1 VARVPERGGRAV
13 SRGPVTT
20 VAWGSDGLRLA
31 VERGDI
37 PVIVDVLRFSST
49 VTTAVANGFT
59 ILPAPT
65 REAARA
71 LAAVAGAEVSGPR
84 GTARWSLSPLDYV
97 NPREP
102 EEVILVSPNGA
113 ALANSLP
120 PGTPGFIACLLNART
135 AGRLLGDISRD
146 RGTGVVLVP
155 AGEAVEDQETDLE
168 HRRFAV
174 EDYLG
179 CGAVLSELKTELD
192 AEASACREAF
202 LAAKSGL
209 AGIIRD
215 SPSGRYLV
223 DRGHAAD
230 LSHCVQL
237 SIYEVLPVV
246 RDGRIAAWAPDGAG
260 RRD

>member
-1 VARVPERGGRAV
+1 VRRGTTA
-13 SRGPVTT
+13 T
-20 VAWGSDGLRLA
+20 VAWGSDGLRRA

-65 REAARA
+65 REAARS
-71 LAAVAGAEVSGPR
+71 LAAATGADVAGPT
-84 GTARWSLSPLDYV
+84 GTARRSLSPLDYV

-113 ALANSLP
+113 ALAASLP
-120 PGTPGFIACLLNART
+120 AGTPGFIACFLNART

-146 RGTGVVLVP
+146 RGTGIVLVP
-155 AGEAVEDQETDLE
+155 AGEALEDQESDLV

-179 CGAVLSELKTELD
+179 CGAILAELKVDLD
-192 AEASACREAF
+192 EEAEACREAF
-202 LAAKSGL
+202 LAAKIGL

-215 SPSGRYLV
+215 SPSGKYLV
-223 DRGHAAD
+223 DRGQAAD
-230 LSHCVQL
+230 LSHCVL
-237 SIYEVLPVV
+237 VSIHEVLPVV
-246 RDGRIAAWAPDGAG
+246 RDGRISAWAPDGAG

>member
-1 VARVPERGGRAV
+1 MRRGTTA
-13 SRGPVTT
+13 T

-65 REAARA
+65 REAARS
-71 LAAVAGAEVSGPR
+71 LEAATGADVSGPT

-97 NPREP
+97 NPWEP

-113 ALANSLP
+113 ALANAIP
-120 PGTPGFIACLLNART
+120 PGATGFIACLLNART

-146 RGTGVVLVP
+146 RGTGIVLVP
-155 AGEAVEDQETDLE
+155 AGEVVEDQEADLE

-179 CGAVLSELKTELD
+179 CGAVLSELKVDLD
-192 AEASACREAF
+192 REAEACREAF
-202 LAAKSGL
+202 FAAKGGL

-215 SPSGRYLV
+215 CPSGTYLV
-223 DRGHAAD
+223 DHGHAAD

-246 RDGRIAAWAPDGAG
+246 RDGKIAAWTPDGAG

>member
-1 VARVPERGGRAV
+1 M
-13 SRGPVTT
+13 SRGPVAS

-31 VERGDI
+31 ARRRDI

-65 REAARA
+65 REAARL
-71 LAAVAGAEVSGPR
+71 LAAATGADVSGPP

-113 ALANSLP
+113 ALATLLP
-120 PGTPGFIACLLNART
+120 PGMPGFVACFLNART

-146 RGTGVVLVP
+146 RGTGIVLVP
-155 AGEAVEDQETDLE
+155 AGEVVEDQEADLE

-179 CGAVLSELKTELD
+179 CGAVLSELKVDLD
-192 AEASACREAF
+192 GEAEACREAF
-202 LAAKSGL
+202 HAAKPEL
-209 AGIIRD
+209 AGIIRE
-215 SPSGRYLV
+215 SPSGRYLA
-223 DRGHAAD
+223 DRGQAAD
-230 LSHCVQL
+230 LSHCLQV
-237 SIYEVLPVV
+237 SIYETLPVI
-246 RDGRIAAWAPDGAG
+246 RDGKISAWTPEGGG

>member
-1 VARVPERGGRAV
+1 MRGGTTA
-13 SRGPVTT
+13 T

-65 REAARA
+65 REAAR
-71 LAAVAGAEVSGPR
+71 LLEAATGA
-84 GTARWSLSPLDYV
+84 ARWSLSPLDYV

-102 EEVILVSPNGA
+102 EEVIMVSPNGA
-113 ALANSLP
+113 ALADALP
-120 PGTPGFIACLLNART
+120 PGTPGFIACFLNART
-135 AGRLLGDISRD
+135 AGRLLGDIARHQ
-146 RGTGVVLVP
+146 GTGIVLVP
-155 AGEAVEDQETDLE
+155 AGEAVEDQEADRE

-179 CGAVLSELKTELD
+179 CGAVLGELKVDLD
-192 AEASACREAF
+192 AGASACREAF

-215 SPSGRYLV
+215 SPSGTYLV
-223 DRGHAAD
+223 DRGQAAD
-230 LSHCVQL
+230 LSHCVQV

-246 RDGRIAAWAPDGAG
+246 RDGRITAWSPERSG

>member
-1 VARVPERGGRAV
+1 MTA
-13 SRGPVTT
+13 T

-65 REAARA
+65 RDAAHS
-71 LAAVAGAEVSGPR
+71 LAAVTGADVSGPR
-84 GTARWSLSPLDYV
+84 GTARWSLSPLDYL

-113 ALANSLP
+113 ALATSLP
-120 PGTPGFIACLLNART
+120 PGTPGFIACLLNARA
-135 AGRLLGDISRD
+135 AGRLLGELCRY
-146 RGTGVVLVP
+146 RGTGIVLVP
-155 AGEAVEDQETDLE
+155 AGEAVEDQEADLE

-179 CGAVLSELKTELD
+179 CGAVLGGLEVELD
-192 AEASACREAF
+192 AEAAACREAF
-202 LAAKSGL
+202 FAAKPGL
-209 AGIIRD
+209 AGMIRD

-223 DRGHAAD
+223 DRGYAAD

-237 SIYEVLPVV
+237 SIYEVLPVI
-246 RDGRIAAWAPDGAG
+246 RDGKISAWTPGGAG

>member
-1 VARVPERGGRAV
+1 V
-13 SRGPVTT
+13 SRGPVAT
-20 VAWGSDGLRLA
+20 VAWGSDGLRRA

-65 REAARA
+65 RDAARS
-71 LAAVAGAEVSGPR
+71 LAVVTGA
-84 GTARWSLSPLDYV
+84 ARWSLSPLDYV

-113 ALANSLP
+113 ALAGSIP
-120 PGTPGFIACLLNART
+120 PGTPGFIACFLNART
-135 AGRLLGDISRD
+135 AGRLLGDIVRD
-146 RGTGVVLVP
+146 RGTGIVLVP
-155 AGEAVEDQETDLE
+155 AGEAVEDQEADLE

-179 CGAVLSELKTELD
+179 CGAVLSELKVDRDEE
-192 AEASACREAF
+192 AEACREAF
-202 LAAKSGL
+202 LAAKIGL

-223 DRGHAAD
+223 DRGQAAD

-246 RDGRIAAWAPDGAG
+246 RDGKIAAWAPDGAG